1 MSRGLRLGG
10 RVFVPSAGF
19 TVVALL
25 LCALC
30 VRLGTWQ
37 WHKGMQREQEWT
49 RFARGADQVIALGAR
64 AVSDV
69 PLFQRVSVTGRLES
83 ARQFLLDNRTY
94 RGRAGYEVLTP
105 LARAGAAVLLVDR
118 GWVPFSGSRR
128 SEEHTSELQSHSD
141 LVCRLLLEKK
151 KQHARKKAS

>member
-1 MSRGLRLGG
+1 
-10 RVFVPSAGF
+10 
-19 TVVALL
+19 
-25 LCALC
+25 
-30 VRLGTWQ
+30 
-37 WHKGMQREQEWT
+37 MQREQEWT

-94 RGRAGYEVLTP
+94 RERAGYEVLTP

-118 GWVPFSGSRR
+118 GWVPFSGSRA
-128 SEEHTSELQSHSD
+128 
-141 LVCRLLLEKK
+141 RLPDIAFEPGAPVTPRRRLAVLPSRGL
-151 KQHARKKAS
+151 ARRRARPGGPA

>member
-1 MSRGLRLGG
+1 MSRGLRLGA
-10 RVFVPSAGF
+10 RLFVPSAGV
-19 TVVALL
+19 TVVALV

-30 VRLGTWQ
+30 VRLGAWQ

-69 PLFQRVSVTGRLES
+69 PPVQRVSVTGRLEG

-94 RGRAGYEVLTP
+94 RGRAGYEARTP
-105 LARAGAAVLLVDR
+105 
-118 GWVPFSGSRR
+118 P
-128 SEEHTSELQSHSD
+128 
-141 LVCRLLLEKK
+141 
-151 KQHARKKAS
+151 

>member
-19 TVVALL
+19 TVVALV

-30 VRLGTWQ
+30 VRLGAWQ

-64 AVSDV
+64 AKDRKSTRLNSSHRCISYAVFC
-69 PLFQRVSVTGRLES
+69 LKKKTVTDCQKAAQLHAAQGNH
-83 ARQFLLDNRTY
+83 ANYD
-94 RGRAGYEVLTP
+94 
-105 LARAGAAVLLVDR
+105 LAR
-118 GWVPFSGSRR
+118 
-128 SEEHTSELQSHSD
+128 
-141 LVCRLLLEKK
+141 
-151 KQHARKKAS
+151 HAQLKTR

>member
-1 MSRGLRLGG
+1 MLRGLSFGG
-10 RVFVPSAGF
+10 RVFAPSAGF
-19 TVVALL
+19 TVVALV
-25 LCALC
+25 LCALF
-30 VRLGTWQ
+30 VRFGAWQ

-105 LARAGAAVLLVDR
+105 LTRAGAAVALIVWALV
-118 GWVPFSGSRR
+118 STRR
-128 SEEHTSELQSHSD
+128 TQPAPN
-141 LVCRLLLEKK
+141 R
-151 KQHARKKAS
+151 